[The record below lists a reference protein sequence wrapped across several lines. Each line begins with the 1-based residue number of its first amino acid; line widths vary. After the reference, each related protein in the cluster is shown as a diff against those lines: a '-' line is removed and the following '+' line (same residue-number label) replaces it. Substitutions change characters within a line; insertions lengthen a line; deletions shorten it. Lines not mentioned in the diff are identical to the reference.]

1 MRNKNIHKMTIY
13 PAAIADAMYRMK
25 TKYKSEKAII
35 RFAEAECRSEFN
47 MQWTTNSLTLTT
59 IC

>member
-1 MRNKNIHKMTIY
+1 MTTY
-13 PAAIADAMYRMK
+13 PAAIADAMCRMK
-25 TKYKSEKAII
+25 IKNKSERTII
-35 RFAEAECRSEFN
+35 QFAEAECRSEFN